1 MGKRKYVVVGGH
13 VKNEAGQT
21 IYLTAQEVRWWWC
34 IPKKDLN
41 YVLVTEKEGYQRKKR
56 LQDYINE
63 GYTLLKPD
71 PTREYN
77 LPKYIQSL
85 DESNYENKHKNGT

>member
-21 IYLTAQEVRWWWC
+21 IYLTAQEVRWWWG
-34 IPKKDLN
+34 IPKKALN
-41 YVLVTEKEGYQRKKR
+41 YVLVTEKEGYGRKKK
-56 LQDYINE
+56 LQDYIQE

-77 LPKYIQSL
+77 LSKYIQSL
-85 DESNYENKHKNGT
+85 DDATNDDKHKNKP